1 MTPEPPRPIGP
12 LLRNAVLV
20 RVAVAI
26 ALHFGVSEYLFAPD
40 QMAYHNFSL
49 WLARYWGGETLVYPP
64 RLRAGGPTGYYHLVA
79 SLYYLLGGFSLLPK
93 LMNALLGALTVPL
106 VYDMARRVTGSEAA
120 SHRAASYVAYFPSLV
135 LWSTLNIRDVWVI
148 FLILLICRQALVVQ
162 ARFAVLDVALLGG
175 ALLAVT
181 QFRDYIFTAVAGPM
195 LVSFLFRTRRNLG
208 RNVLAGMA
216 VAAVVIYATRALG
229 PQSQLASLDLAEI
242 QSLRQWHGV
251 GAASRF
257 EAADISTPGKA
268 VAFLPTGLAYFLL
281 APFPWAISGI
291 RQVLTLPEMLFFYS
305 LIPSILRGVRA
316 LLRER
321 LSDSLM
327 VLLIAA
333 GLTLGYALGEGNA
346 GTAYRHRAQVITFYL
361 VFAAVG
367 VEARRRAVAA
377 ALARPVPA

>member
-1 MTPEPPRPIGP
+1 MTPDAPRPLGP
-12 LLRNAVLV
+12 LVRNAVLV
-20 RVAVAI
+20 RVALAVV
-26 ALHFGVSEYLFAPD
+26 LHFGVSEYLFAPD
-40 QMAYHNFSL
+40 QMAYHSFSL
-49 WLARYWGGETLVYPP
+49 WLARYWDGDTLVYPP
-64 RLRAGGPTGYYHLVA
+64 RLRAGGPTGYYHVVA
-79 SLYYLLGGFSLLPK
+79 ALYYLLGGLSLLPK
-93 LMNALLGALTVPL
+93 LMNAVLGGLSVPL

-120 SHRAASYVAYFPSLV
+120 SFRAASYVAYFPSLV

-148 FLILLICRQALVVQ
+148 FLILLICRQALVIQ
-162 ARFAVLDVALLGG
+162 ARFGLLDAALLGA
-175 ALLAVT
+175 ALLGVT

-195 LVSFLFRTRRNLG
+195 LVSFLFRTRKNLG
-208 RNVLAGMA
+208 RNVLVGMA
-216 VAAVVIYATRALG
+216 AAALVIYANRAIG
-229 PQSQLASLDLAEI
+229 PQSQLSSLDLAEI

-257 EAADISTPGKA
+257 EMADISTPGKA
-268 VAFLPTGLAYFLL
+268 LAFLPTGLAYFLL
-281 APFPWAISGI
+281 APFPWAVSGI

-305 LIPSILRGVRA
+305 LLPAILRGVRV

-321 LSDSLM
+321 LSESLM

-367 VEARRRAVAA
+367 VEVRRRAADA
-377 ALARPVPA
+377 PLARPVPA